1 MSIEKF
7 EIDEGKK
14 IMKVTP
20 INNGIVIDHITPG
33 KGIFVLDILG
43 LPDLEHGSVVSAVLN
58 VPTRSGKRK
67 DIIKIEE
74 KHLGS
79 HELDII
85 SLIAPDAT
93 INIIQN
99 TEVVKKHKV
108 RLPETVKG
116 IVKCVNPNC
125 ITNQHEPVEPS
136 FIVVSRE
143 PVVLRCMF
151 CERKTVDIIGQ
162 IIR

>member
-7 EIDEGKK
+7 ENNKGKK
-14 IMKVTP
+14 ILKVTP

-43 LPDLEHGSVVSAVLN
+43 LPDLSRGSVVSVVLN
-58 VPTRSGKRK
+58 VPTSHGKRK

-74 KHLGS
+74 KHLES

-93 INIIQN
+93 INVIQN

-108 RLPETVKG
+108 QIPETVKG

-125 ITNQHEPVEPS
+125 ITNQHEPVEPN
-136 FIVVSRE
+136 FTVVSTD
-143 PVVLRCMF
+143 PVSLRCTF
-151 CERKTVDIIGQ
+151 CERRTTDIVGQ
-162 IIR
+162 MIR